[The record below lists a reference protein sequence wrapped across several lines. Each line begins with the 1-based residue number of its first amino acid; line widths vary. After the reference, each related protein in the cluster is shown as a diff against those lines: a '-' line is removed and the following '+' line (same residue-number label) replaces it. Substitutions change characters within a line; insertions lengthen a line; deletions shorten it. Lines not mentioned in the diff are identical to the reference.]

1 MFRELLSF
9 YLTSVEAS
17 GSFSLRLAVLSN
29 ETRLFIN
36 FWAGNSLHS
45 LCIAVFPGRMTNSTA
60 LINPVRSFLA
70 LLDRDVQILF
80 MSGFTRRFVWAISR
94 VLPQRR
100 RICATPR
107 FDADDLESAL
117 LVPSVQLLD
126 QFDVLSVLDFLLMR
140 LRSACGSS
148 WLSALPDF
156 QTVLVTKCFVSF
168 LYFFVSIKR

>member
-1 MFRELLSF
+1 MFRELLS
-9 YLTSVEAS
+9 YCVTSIEAS

-60 LINPVRSFLA
+60 LINPVSSLLA
-70 LLDRDVQILF
+70 LLDKDVQILF
-80 MSGFTRRFVWAISR
+80 MSGFTRRFVWATSL

-107 FDADDLESAL
+107 FDADDLESVL

-126 QFDVLSVLDFLLMR
+126 RFDFRSVLDFLLMR

-148 WLSALPDF
+148 WLSVLPDF
-156 QTVLVTKCFVSF
+156 QRVMFCFFS
-168 LYFFVSIKR
+168 LFFVIIKR